1 VPPVLR
7 GRAPQPVEPLARL
20 SELRI
25 VVPCLPVRTGLPR
38 TDNHSPVWFIGWP
51 EELPSH
57 PTRCLPR
64 GRQTRAHGGVP
75 VTSSPP
81 LSMI

>member
-57 PTRCLPR
+57 PTDAFLAADRRVRMAASQSRP
-64 GRQTRAHGGVP
+64 A
-75 VTSSPP
+75 P
-81 LSMI
+81 LSL